1 MNARI
6 RLARGTAKTQ
16 ATHLHRLFMC
26 AALAG
31 SALAGCGGSSDT
43 PTPVPTPVAV
53 PTPVPVPTPTPVPTP
68 VPVPVP
74 TPLPPSAARV
84 VVAPAGLVLRPGE
97 SATLTAQVY
106 DQTGQPMTG
115 QTVRWRSSSAAV
127 TIGADG
133 RVTANANVDS
143 SQITAVV
150 GTATSLPVTAMV
162 AQPVAG
168 VRLIPD
174 SDVLVDPAPINNAQ
188 TGLPGSRYAV
198 RLAGVAPTIG
208 QVVLA
213 SGGKT
218 IAGRVV
224 STAPASGGGND
235 VVFAT
240 AGLAEIF
247 DQAKIVTRFE
257 GASLPVQFPSGSPVS
272 ETVQPNGEV
281 ARLFTISVPAAAA
294 ARVTRAKAPGSASG
308 SDQVRALADFNVG
321 PLRCKSSGSATP
333 NFGGTSVNVT
343 PTGTLGVVESTFI
356 VDGGAAYAKVL
367 AEGSF
372 GVQLQGSLRVS
383 GQLSGDV
390 KCAATLVTVA
400 IPVPPQIALIV
411 QPVVPLGFRFAVN
424 GQLNSPGVEVK
435 VDSSVRQSIRA
446 GFELL
451 PDGSLE
457 NLSSVDSTQLE
468 TSFNWDITAD
478 TASPGFSFQAEARAG
493 LFADAA
499 LTNPFLA
506 LAAPTLGIDPN
517 LRLLEGFAG
526 FNTVARLKPVAAQ
539 LANPLEPALYNIKF
553 RASVGTSDSVNQ
565 ALALIGAAV
574 GASSIAN
581 PEIRWE
587 PTLIGSP
594 QGAGL
599 ASLRKFEIGDKV
611 ALGVNLAP
619 ATVKASF
626 LGVEILPYNVKR
638 VEVWRKETGG
648 GATKVATIDA
658 TSGQTEFVNNWTANQ
673 EGELNSKYY
682 AFVVPLVGQSFPLLL
697 GEVRGWQGVVQL
709 GANARDDARGFGWD
723 DKGRVYMAVSTS
735 SAGSYRDPATGALVN
750 LPQYGGLDTQILRY
764 NVIGSLTAGLSF
776 GGPGDD
782 VPIQMRR
789 AADGSLYAIGTS
801 TASQTGGTTGGFLS
815 AWIARIDVSGVVPRL
830 LWRRQ
835 IGVRN
840 EFAFGFDFGPDGS
853 IYTVSTVSGAQA
865 SVGGSAFSQQ
875 CGDVL
880 AGGAGADDPSDCG
893 NVVVTRMTADGEV
906 MWRSVDARP
915 GWQREPSIAVRG
927 DSAYVISN
935 TYCEIE
941 DASVTGARGPCVTN
955 DWTNPE
961 DQRTYQMQMIGVSRI
976 GAGGGTF
983 TRLKSIKAVNR
994 GPVVPGAPE
1003 VTMSLSAF
1011 TLVLDNAGNPI
1022 VAGQLRRAE
1031 PGFVPGTNANPYFL
1045 AGLNNTGASTWVR
1058 AYGDPA
1064 TVRTLPA
1071 VRGLV
1076 QAADGGFYA
1085 TFAATGSLYAPSAG
1099 GTDVIVLKLA
1109 PDGTE
1114 QWGVQYG
1121 SGGDE
1126 RAHGLDIDT
1135 YGNVFVYGN
1144 TTGGFGAGLT
1154 SGFGDRDAF
1163 WLKLSARGKIQK
1175 HRDLI
1180 VRTKAMPRLPRVAI
1194 P

>member
-1 MNARI
+1 
-6 RLARGTAKTQ
+6 
-16 ATHLHRLFMC
+16 
-26 AALAG
+26 
-31 SALAGCGGSSDT
+31 
-43 PTPVPTPVAV
+43 
-53 PTPVPVPTPTPVPTP
+53 
-68 VPVPVP
+68 
-74 TPLPPSAARV
+74 
-84 VVAPAGLVLRPGE
+84 
-97 SATLTAQVY
+97 
-106 DQTGQPMTG
+106 
-115 QTVRWRSSSAAV
+115 
-127 TIGADG
+127 
-133 RVTANANVDS
+133 
-143 SQITAVV
+143 
-150 GTATSLPVTAMV
+150 
-162 AQPVAG
+162 
-168 VRLIPD
+168 
-174 SDVLVDPAPINNAQ
+174 VLVDPAPINNAQ

-198 RLAGVAPTIG
+198 RLAGAAPTVG

-213 SGGKT
+213 SGGKA

-224 STAPASGGGND
+224 STAPAAGGGND

-257 GASLPVQFPSGSPVS
+257 GASLPVQFPSGNPVS

-281 ARLFTISVPAAAA
+281 ARQFRISVPAATAP
-294 ARVTRAKAPGSASG
+294 ARVTRAKAAGNASG
-308 SDQVRALADFNVG
+308 AEQVRPAADFNVG
-321 PLRCKSSGSATP
+321 PLRCKSSSSVAP

-372 GVQLQGSLRVS
+372 GVTLQGSLRVS

-390 KCAATLVTVA
+390 KCAATLVSVA

-446 GFELL
+446 GFELQ

-457 NLSSVDSTQLE
+457 NLSTVDSTQLE
-468 TSFNWDITAD
+468 TTFNWDITAD
-478 TASPGFSFQAEARAG
+478 TASPGFNFQAEARAG

-506 LAAPTLGIDPN
+506 LAAPALGIDPY

-539 LANPLEPALYNIKF
+539 LANPSEPALYNIKF
-553 RASVGTSDSVNQ
+553 RASVGTSDTVNQ

-587 PTLIGSP
+587 PTLVGSP

-599 ASLRKFEIGDKV
+599 ASLRKFEVGDKV
-611 ALGVNLAP
+611 ALGVNLVP
-619 ATVKASF
+619 STVKASF

-648 GATKVATIDA
+648 GATKVASIDP
-658 TSGQTEFVNNWTANQ
+658 TSGQTNFSNDWTADQ
-673 EGELNSKYY
+673 AGELNSKYY

-697 GEVRGWQGVVQL
+697 GEVRGWQGVVQV
-709 GANARDDARGFGWD
+709 GGDARDDARGFGWD
-723 DKGRVYMAVSTS
+723 DKGRVYMAVTTASP
-735 SAGSYRDPATGALVN
+735 GSYRDPVTGVLIN
-750 LPQYGGLDTQILRY
+750 LPQYGGFDTQILRY
-764 NVIGSLTAGLSF
+764 NPIGSLTSALSF

-789 AADGSLYAIGTS
+789 AADGTLYAIGTS

-815 AWIARIDVSGVVPRL
+815 AWIARIDVSGVAPRL

-865 SVGGSAFSQQ
+865 DVGGTAFGQQ

-880 AGGAGADDPSDCG
+880 AGGDGADDPSDCG
-893 NVVVTRMTADGEV
+893 NVVVTRMTADGDV
-906 MWRSVDARP
+906 IWRSVDARP

-927 DSAYVISN
+927 DSVYVISN

-941 DASVTGARGPCVTN
+941 DASVTGPRGPCVTN
-955 DWTNPE
+955 QWANP
-961 DQRTYQMQMIGVSRI
+961 DDLLFYNLQMIGVTRI
-976 GAGGGTF
+976 GAGGGAF
-983 TRLKSIKAVNR
+983 TRLQSIKAVNP

-1003 VTMSLSAF
+1003 VKMTLGAF

-1031 PGFVPGTNANPYFL
+1031 PGFVPATNANPYFL
-1045 AGLNNTGASTWVR
+1045 AGLNDTGAVAWVR

-1064 TVRTLPA
+1064 NVRTLAA

-1076 QAADGGFYA
+1076 RAEDGGFYA

-1126 RAHGLDIDT
+1126 RAHGVDIDT
-1135 YGNVFVYGN
+1135 FGNVFVYGN

-1154 SGFGDRDAF
+1154 AGFGDRDAF
-1163 WLKLSARGKIQK
+1163 WLKLSSRGKIQSNPGPV
-1175 HRDLI
+1175 
-1180 VRTKAMPRLPRVAI
+1180 VRSAAVPRLAI